1 MVFNLCAGAPS
12 LRKTLAWTGMNSNR
26 QIELF
31 LVLAA
36 VLFSGLDMECVR
48 AASKVPVRAKQG
60 MVASAEKLAS
70 QIGID
75 TLKKGGNAV
84 DAAVAVGFALA
95 VTHPTAGNL
104 GGGGFMMIRFASGET
119 ACIDYRETAPAAA
132 GRDAYLDGNGQIVPK
147 ASTQGYRASG
157 VPGTP
162 AGLCLAQKQ
171 YGRLPLKEV
180 IQPAIDLAEQG
191 FLVSDHL
198 SDSLK
203 GAAPLLEL
211 FPESRRVYLNSGN
224 HFEPGERL
232 IQKDLASSLKAIR
245 DKGADGFYQGDVAAK
260 IAAAYE
266 RHGRWMTVVDLQHYQ
281 AKLRTPLRGS
291 YRGYDVITMPPPS
304 SGGTVLLEMLNAL
317 EGFNVSSMGAGSS
330 RTIHL
335 MTEVMRHAFRD
346 RAELMGDTDFVKVP
360 TSQLILKSY
369 ASEFH
374 KRFNPEKASDSLTL
388 PARVLP
394 ASEATETTHFSV
406 VDKDGNAVA
415 NTYTLNGGYGSGV
428 TIEGTGVL
436 MNNEMDDF
444 TSKPGV
450 PNAYGLIQ
458 GEANAVAHGKRPLS
472 AMTPTF
478 LLREGNLF
486 LIIGSPGGPTIIN
499 TVLQVIVN
507 VVDFGFTIQEAID
520 APRFHHQ
527 WLPDELRMESQG
539 FPEDVARALESRGH
553 RLSFRGFM
561 GEAQGIMLD
570 PKTGMRLGASDP
582 RGDGQTIG
590 Y

>member
-1 MVFNLCAGAPS
+1 
-12 LRKTLAWTGMNSNR
+12 MNSNC
-26 QIELF
+26 QLKAFLF
-31 LVLAA
+31 VTALL
-36 VLFSGLDMECVR
+36 LSGLELGYLHG
-48 AASKVPVRAKQG
+48 ASKAPVRAKQG
-60 MVASAEKLAS
+60 MAASSEKLAS

-104 GGGGFMMIRFASGET
+104 GGGGFMLIRFASGET

-132 GRDAYLDGNGQIVPK
+132 GRDVYLDSSGQIVPK

-157 VPGTP
+157 IPGTP
-162 AGLCLAQKQ
+162 AGLCLAQQK
-171 YGRLPLKEV
+171 YGRLSLKEV

-191 FLVSDHL
+191 FPVSDHL

-203 GAAPLLEL
+203 WAAPLLGL
-211 FPESRRVYLNSGN
+211 FPESHRVYLNSGKY
-224 HFEPGERL
+224 FEPGETL
-232 IQKDLASSLKAIR
+232 IQQDLASSLRAIR
-245 DKGADGFYQGDVAAK
+245 DEGASGFYRGAVAAK

-266 RHGRWMTVVDLQHYQ
+266 PHGRWMTREDLLKYEP
-281 AKLRTPLRGS
+281 KLRTPLRGS

-317 EGFNVSSMGAGSS
+317 EGFNVSGMGAGSS

-335 MTEVMRHAFRD
+335 MAEVMRHAFRD

-369 ASEFH
+369 AIEFR
-374 KRFNPEKASDSLTL
+374 KQFDPAKASDSLAL

-394 ASEATETTHFSV
+394 AAEASETTHFSV

-428 TIEGTGVL
+428 TIEGTGIL

-444 TSKPGV
+444 SSKPGV

-458 GEANAVAHGKRPLS
+458 GEANAIARGKRPLS

-478 LLREGNLF
+478 LLREGKLF
-486 LIIGSPGGPTIIN
+486 LVIGSPGGPTIIN

-527 WLPDELRMESQG
+527 WLPDELRMENHG
-539 FPEDVARALESRGH
+539 FSEDVTKALEARGH
-553 RLSFRGFM
+553 RLVFRSFM
-561 GEAQGIMLD
+561 GDAEGIMLE
-570 PKTGMRLGASDP
+570 PKTAVRLGASDP
-582 RGDGQTIG
+582 RGDGLTVG

>member
-1 MVFNLCAGAPS
+1 MRVNCRTKGFLLLTALLFCGIDRRCLQGASRP
-12 LRKTLAWTGMNSNR
+12 
-26 QIELF
+26 
-31 LVLAA
+31 
-36 VLFSGLDMECVR
+36 
-48 AASKVPVRAKQG
+48 PVRAKQG
-60 MVASAEKLAS
+60 MVASSEKLAS

-95 VTHPTAGNL
+95 VTHPSAGNL
-104 GGGGFMMIRFASGET
+104 GGGGFMMIRLASGDT

-132 GRDAYLDGNGQIVPK
+132 SRDVYLDPAGQVVPK

-162 AGLCLAQKQ
+162 AGLCLAQEK
-171 YGRLPLKEV
+171 YGRLSLQAV
-180 IQPAIDLAEQG
+180 IQPAIELAEQG
-191 FLVSDHL
+191 FPVSDSL
-198 SDSLK
+198 SDSLR
-203 GAAPLLEL
+203 GAAPLLNV
-211 FPESRRVYLNSGN
+211 FPESRRLYLNDGKF
-224 HFEPGERL
+224 FEPGETL
-232 IQKDLASSLKAIR
+232 IQKDLAKSLRKIR
-245 DKGADGFYQGDVAAK
+245 DEGSRGFYRGEIAAK

-266 RHGRWMTVVDLQHYQ
+266 PHGRWMTREDLLTYEP
-281 AKLRTPLRGS
+281 KFRTPVRGS

-335 MTEVMRHAFRD
+335 MAEAMRHAFRD

-360 TSQLILKSY
+360 ASQLILKSY
-369 ASEFH
+369 ASEFR
-374 KRFNPEKASDSLTL
+374 KWFDPDRASDSQAL

-394 ASEATETTHFSV
+394 AAEASETTHFSV

-428 TIEGTGVL
+428 TIEGTGIL

-444 TSKPGV
+444 SSKPGV

-458 GEANAVAHGKRPLS
+458 GEANAIARGKRPLS

-478 LLREGNLF
+478 LLREGKLF
-486 LIIGSPGGPTIIN
+486 LVIGSPGGPTIIN

-507 VVDFGFTIQEAID
+507 IVDFGFTLQEAID

-527 WLPDELRMESQG
+527 WLPDELRMENQG
-539 FPEDVARALESRGH
+539 FSEDVTKALESRGH
-553 RLSFRGFM
+553 RLAFRGFM
-561 GEAQGIMLD
+561 GEAHGILLE
-570 PKTGMRLGASDP
+570 PKTGTRLGASDP
-582 RGDGQTIG
+582 RGDGLTVG

>member
-1 MVFNLCAGAPS
+1 MHSNCQ
-12 LRKTLAWTGMNSNR
+12 LRAL
-26 QIELF
+26 LF
-31 LVLAA
+31 FPAMLI
-36 VLFSGLDMECVR
+36 SGLELGYLYG
-48 AASKVPVRAKQG
+48 ASKAPIRAKQG
-60 MVASAEKLAS
+60 MVASSERLAS

-95 VTHPTAGNL
+95 VTHPSAGNL
-104 GGGGFMMIRFASGET
+104 GGGGFMMIRFATGET
-119 ACIDYRETAPAAA
+119 ACIDYRETAPATA
-132 GRDAYLDGNGQIVPK
+132 GRNVYLDNSGQIVPM

-162 AGLCLAQKQ
+162 AGLCLAQKK
-171 YGRLPLKEV
+171 YGRLSLKEV
-180 IQPAIDLAEQG
+180 IQPSIDLAEQG

-198 SDSLK
+198 SDSLR

-211 FPESRRVYLNSGN
+211 FAESRRVYLNNGKY
-224 HFEPGERL
+224 FESGERL
-232 IQKDLASSLKAIR
+232 TQKDLAWSLKAIR
-245 DKGADGFYQGDVAAK
+245 DKGADGFYRGEVAAR
-260 IAAAYE
+260 IAAAYKP
-266 RHGRWMTVVDLQHYQ
+266 HGSWMTAEDLLEYEP
-281 AKLRTPLRGS
+281 KLRTPLRGS
-291 YRGYDVITMPPPS
+291 YRGYDVIAMPPPS

-317 EGFNVSSMGAGSS
+317 EGFDVSSMGAGSS

-360 TSQLILKSY
+360 TSRLILKSY
-369 ASEFH
+369 ASEFR
-374 KRFNPEKASDSLTL
+374 KRFNPGKASDSLAL

-394 ASEATETTHFSV
+394 ANEASETTHFSV

-428 TIEGTGVL
+428 TIEGTGIL

-458 GEANAVAHGKRPLS
+458 SDANAIVRGKRPLS

-478 LLREGNLF
+478 LLREGKLS
-486 LIIGSPGGPTIIN
+486 LVVGSPGGPTIIN

-507 VVDFGFTIQEAID
+507 VVDFGMTIQEAID

-527 WLPDELRMESQG
+527 WLPDELRMEIHG
-539 FPEDVARALESRGH
+539 FSDDATKALEARGH
-553 RLSFRGFM
+553 RLAFRGFM
-561 GEAQGIMLD
+561 GDAEGIMLE

>member
-1 MVFNLCAGAPS
+1 MH
-12 LRKTLAWTGMNSNR
+12 SNR
-26 QIELF
+26 RIEPFVILAALLF
-31 LVLAA
+31 L
-36 VLFSGLDMECVR
+36 GLDVDFIQ
-48 AASKVPVRAKQG
+48 AASQAPVRAKQG
-60 MVASAEKLAS
+60 MVASTEKLAS

-95 VTHPTAGNL
+95 VTHPSAGNL
-104 GGGGFMMIRFASGET
+104 GGGGFMMIRFANGQT

-132 GRDAYLDGNGQIVPK
+132 GRDAYLDADGQIVPK
-147 ASTQGYRASG
+147 ASTQGYQASG

-162 AGLCLAQKQ
+162 AGLCLAQRM
-171 YGRLPLKEV
+171 YGRLSLQKV
-180 IQPAIDLAEQG
+180 IQPAIDLAERG
-191 FLVSDHL
+191 FQVSDHL

-203 GAAPLLEL
+203 GAACLLEL
-211 FPESRRVYLNSGN
+211 FPESRRVYLNGGRY
-224 HFEPGERL
+224 FEPGERL
-232 IQKDLASSLKAIR
+232 IQTDLARSLRAIR
-245 DKGADGFYQGDVAAK
+245 DQGPDGFYQGEVAAK

-266 RHGRWMTVVDLQHYQ
+266 RHGRWMTLMDLKEYT

-304 SGGTVLLEMLNAL
+304 SGGTVLLEMLNEL
-317 EGFNVSSMGAGSS
+317 ESFKVSGMGAGSS

-335 MTEVMRHAFRD
+335 MAEAMRHAFRD

-360 TSQLILKSY
+360 VSQLILKSY
-369 ASEFH
+369 ASDFR
-374 KRFNPEKASDSLTL
+374 KRFDPEKALDSLAL

-394 ASEATETTHFSV
+394 VSEASETTHFSV

-428 TIEGTGVL
+428 TIEGTGIL

-458 GEANAVAHGKRPLS
+458 GEANGIAPRKRPLS
-472 AMTPTF
+472 AMTPTL
-478 LLREGNLF
+478 LLRDGKLF
-486 LIIGSPGGPTIIN
+486 LVIGSPGGPTIIN

-507 VVDFGFTIQEAID
+507 IVDFGFTIQEAID

-539 FPEDVARALESRGH
+539 FPEDVARALELRGH
-553 RLSFRGFM
+553 RLAFRGPM
-561 GEAQGIMLD
+561 GDAQGIMLD

>member
-1 MVFNLCAGAPS
+1 MAC
-12 LRKTLAWTGMNSNR
+12 
-26 QIELF
+26 ELGY
-31 LVLAA
+31 LL
-36 VLFSGLDMECVR
+36 G
-48 AASKVPVRAKQG
+48 ASKPPVRAKQG
-60 MVASAEKLAS
+60 MVASSERLAS

-75 TLKKGGNAV
+75 VLKKDGNAV

-95 VTHPTAGNL
+95 VTHPSAGNL
-104 GGGGFMMIRFASGET
+104 GGGGFMMIRFANGET

-132 GRDAYLDGNGQIVPK
+132 DRDAYLDSAGEVVPK

-162 AGLCLAQKQ
+162 AGLWLAQRK
-171 YGRLPLKEV
+171 YGRLSFKEV

-203 GAAPLLEL
+203 AAAPLLGL
-211 FPESRRVYLNSGN
+211 FPESSRVYLNNGSY
-224 HFEPGERL
+224 FEPGARL
-232 IQKDLASSLKAIR
+232 IQKDLAASLRAIR
-245 DKGADGFYQGDVAAK
+245 DQGADGFYRGEVAAR
-260 IAAAYE
+260 IEEAYK
-266 RHGRWMTVVDLQHYQ
+266 RNGSWMTRQDLLKYEP
-281 AKLRTPLRGS
+281 KLRTPLRGS
-291 YRGYDVITMPPPS
+291 YRGYEVITMPPPS

-317 EGFNVSSMGAGSS
+317 EGFNVSGMGAGSS

-335 MTEVMRHAFRD
+335 LAEVMRHAFRD

-360 TSQLILKSY
+360 TSQLISKSY
-369 ASEFH
+369 ASEFR
-374 KRFNPEKASDSLTL
+374 KRFDPAKAADSLAL

-394 ASEATETTHFSV
+394 ATEASETTHFSV

-428 TIEGTGVL
+428 TIEGTGIL

-444 TSKPGV
+444 SSKPGV
-450 PNAYGLIQ
+450 PNAYGLVQ
-458 GEANAVAHGKRPLS
+458 GEANAIARGKRPLS

-478 LLREGNLF
+478 LLREGKLF
-486 LIIGSPGGPTIIN
+486 LVIGSPGGPTIIN

-507 VVDFGFTIQEAID
+507 IVDFGFTLQEAID
-520 APRFHHQ
+520 APRIHHQ
-527 WLPDELRMESQG
+527 WLPDELRMENHG
-539 FPEDVARALESRGH
+539 FSEDVTKALETRGH
-553 RLSFRGFM
+553 RLAFRGFM
-561 GEAQGIMLD
+561 GDAEGIMLE
-570 PKTGMRLGASDP
+570 PKTGIRLGASDP
-582 RGDGQTIG
+582 RGDGQTLG

>member
-1 MVFNLCAGAPS
+1 MHS
-12 LRKTLAWTGMNSNR
+12 SR
-26 QIELF
+26 QIERILI
-31 LVLAA
+31 LA
-36 VLFSGLDMECVR
+36 VLLGFGAGVKFSQ
-48 AASKVPVRAKQG
+48 AASKAPVRARQG
-60 MVASAEKLAS
+60 MVASTEKLAS

-75 TLKKGGNAV
+75 TLKRGGNAV

-95 VTHPTAGNL
+95 VTHPSAGNL
-104 GGGGFMMIRFASGET
+104 GGGGFMMIRFVSGET
-119 ACIDYRETAPAAA
+119 VCIDYRETAPAAA
-132 GRDAYLDGNGQIVPK
+132 SRDAYLDAAGQVIPK

-162 AGLCLAQKQ
+162 AGLCLAQRK
-171 YGRLPLKEV
+171 YGRLSLKEV
-180 IQPAIDLAEQG
+180 IQPAIDLAERG
-191 FLVSDHL
+191 FLVSYHL

-203 GAAPLLEL
+203 AAAPLLE
-211 FPESRRVYLNSGN
+211 FYPESRRVYLNRGR
-224 HFEPGERL
+224 FLEPGDRF
-232 IQKDLASSLKAIR
+232 IQADLARSLRAIR
-245 DKGADGFYQGDVAAK
+245 DAGAQGFYQGEVAAK
-260 IAAAYE
+260 ITAAYE
-266 RHGRWMTVVDLQHYQ
+266 RNGRWITQADLKEYT

-291 YRGYDVITMPPPS
+291 YRGHDVITMPPPS
-304 SGGTVLLEMLNAL
+304 SGGTVLLEMLNVL
-317 EGFNVSSMGAGSS
+317 EGFNMSAMGAGSS

-335 MTEVMRHAFRD
+335 MAEAMRCAFRD

-360 TSQLILKSY
+360 VSQLILKSY
-369 ASEFH
+369 ASEFR
-374 KRFNPEKASDSLTL
+374 KRFDPQKALDSLAL

-394 ASEATETTHFSV
+394 ANEANETTHFSV

-428 TIEGTGVL
+428 TIEGTGIL

-458 GEANAVAHGKRPLS
+458 GEANAIVPRKRPLS

-478 LLREGNLF
+478 LLRDGKLF
-486 LIIGSPGGPTIIN
+486 LVIGSPGGPTIIN

-539 FPEDVARALESRGH
+539 FAEDVARALELRGH
-553 RLSFRGFM
+553 RLVFRGFW
-561 GEAQGIMLD
+561 GDAQGIVLE
-570 PKTGMRLGASDP
+570 PKTEILLGASDP
-582 RGDGQTIG
+582 RGDGEAIG

>member
-1 MVFNLCAGAPS
+1 MHQ
-12 LRKTLAWTGMNSNR
+12 NR
-26 QIELF
+26 QIQAFLF
-31 LVLAA
+31 LTVA
-36 VLFSGLDMECVR
+36 LFSGVELSSLWG
-48 AASKVPVRAKQG
+48 ASKAPVRSKQG
-60 MVASAEKLAS
+60 MVASTEKVAS
-70 QIGID
+70 QVGID

-95 VTHPTAGNL
+95 VTHPSAGNL
-104 GGGGFMMIRFASGET
+104 GGGGFMMIRFANGDT

-132 GRDAYLDGNGQIVPK
+132 SRNTYLDSAGEIVPK

-157 VPGTP
+157 VPGTA
-162 AGLCLAQKQ
+162 AGLWLAQRK
-171 YGRLPLKEV
+171 YGRLSFKEV

-198 SDSLK
+198 SNSLK
-203 GAAPLLEL
+203 GAAPLLGL
-211 FPESRRVYLNSGN
+211 FPESRRVYLNNGEY
-224 HFEPGERL
+224 FEAGARL
-232 IQKDLASSLKAIR
+232 TQKDLAWSLKAIR
-245 DKGADGFYQGDVAAK
+245 DEGVDGFYRGEVAAR
-260 IAAAYE
+260 IEAAYK
-266 RHGRWMTVVDLQHYQ
+266 RHGSWMTREDLLKYEP
-281 AKLRTPLRGS
+281 KLRTPLRGS

-317 EGFNVSSMGAGSS
+317 EGFNVSSMGSGSS
-330 RTIHL
+330 RSIHL
-335 MTEVMRHAFRD
+335 MAEVMRHAFRD

-360 TSQLILKSY
+360 TSQLVMKSY
-369 ASEFH
+369 ASEFR
-374 KRFNPEKASDSLTL
+374 KRFNPEKAFDSLAL

-394 ASEATETTHFSV
+394 ANEATETTHFSV

-428 TIEGTGVL
+428 TIEGTGIL

-458 GEANAVAHGKRPLS
+458 GEANAIARGKRPLS

-478 LLREGNLF
+478 VVRDGKLF
-486 LIIGSPGGPTIIN
+486 LVIGSPGGPTIIN
-499 TVLQVIVN
+499 TVLQVLVN
-507 VVDFGFTIQEAID
+507 VVDFGLTIQEAID
-520 APRFHHQ
+520 VPRFHHQ
-527 WLPDELRMESQG
+527 WLPDELRMENQG
-539 FPEDVARALESRGH
+539 FSEDVAKALEARGH
-553 RLSFRGFM
+553 RLAFRGFM
-561 GEAQGIMLD
+561 GDAQGIMLE

-582 RGDGQTIG
+582 RGDGQTLG

>member
-1 MVFNLCAGAPS
+1 MELGHLLGAS
-12 LRKTLAWTGMNSNR
+12 
-26 QIELF
+26 
-31 LVLAA
+31 
-36 VLFSGLDMECVR
+36 R
-48 AASKVPVRAKQG
+48 APIRAKQG

-95 VTHPTAGNL
+95 VTHPSAGNL
-104 GGGGFMMIRFASGET
+104 GGGGFMMIRFANGDT

-132 GRDAYLDGNGQIVPK
+132 GRDVYLDANGQIIPK
-147 ASTQGYRASG
+147 ASTLGYRASG

-162 AGLCLAQKQ
+162 AGLCLAQRK
-171 YGRLPLKEV
+171 YGRLSLKEV

-198 SDSLK
+198 SDSLR
-203 GAAPLLEL
+203 GAAPLLER
-211 FPESRRVYLNSGN
+211 FPESRRVYLNSGRYL
-224 HFEPGERL
+224 EPGEKL
-232 IQKDLASSLKAIR
+232 IQTDLARSLKAIR
-245 DKGADGFYQGDVAAK
+245 DQGANGFYRGEVAAK

-266 RHGRWMTVVDLQHYQ
+266 GHGHWMTLADLQRYE
-281 AKLRTPLRGS
+281 AKFRTPLRGS

-335 MTEVMRHAFRD
+335 MAEVMRHAFRD

-369 ASEFH
+369 ASEFR
-374 KRFNPEKASDSLTL
+374 KRFNPEKASDSLAL

-394 ASEATETTHFSV
+394 ANEATETTHFSV

-428 TIEGTGVL
+428 TIEGTGIL

-458 GEANAVAHGKRPLS
+458 GDANAIARGKRPLS

-478 LLREGNLF
+478 LLREGKLF
-486 LIIGSPGGPTIIN
+486 LVIGSPGGPTIIN

-507 VVDFGFTIQEAID
+507 VVDFGLTIQEAID

-527 WLPDELRMESQG
+527 WLPDELRMEIHG
-539 FPEDVARALESRGH
+539 FSEDVTKALEARGH
-553 RLSFRGFM
+553 RLALHGFM
-561 GEAQGIMLD
+561 GDAEGIMLE

>member
-1 MVFNLCAGAPS
+1 
-12 LRKTLAWTGMNSNR
+12 
-26 QIELF
+26 
-31 LVLAA
+31 
-36 VLFSGLDMECVR
+36 
-48 AASKVPVRAKQG
+48 
-60 MVASAEKLAS
+60 MVASSEKLAS

-95 VTHPTAGNL
+95 VTHPSAGNL
-104 GGGGFMMIRFASGET
+104 GGGGFMMIRFANGKT

-132 GRDAYLDGNGQIVPK
+132 GRDAYLDSGGQIIPK

-157 VPGTP
+157 VPGTT
-162 AGLCLAQKQ
+162 AGLCLAQKN
-171 YGRLPLKEV
+171 YGRLSLKEV

-191 FLVSDHL
+191 FPVSDHL
-198 SDSLK
+198 SESLRA
-203 GAAPLLEL
+203 AAPLLEL
-211 FPESRRVYLNSGN
+211 FPESRRVYLNNGKY
-224 HFEPGERL
+224 FEPDETL
-232 IQKDLASSLKAIR
+232 IQKDLARSLKAIG
-245 DKGADGFYQGDVAAK
+245 DAGADGFYRGESAAK

-266 RHGRWMTVVDLQHYQ
+266 PHGRWITREDLLKYEP
-281 AKLRTPLRGS
+281 KFRTPVRGS

-317 EGFNVSSMGAGSS
+317 EGFNVSGMGAGSS

-335 MTEVMRHAFRD
+335 MAEAMRHAFRD

-360 TSQLILKSY
+360 ISQLILKSY
-369 ASEFH
+369 ASEFR
-374 KRFNPEKASDSLTL
+374 KTFNPERASDSLAL

-394 ASEATETTHFSV
+394 AAEASETTHFSV

-428 TIEGTGVL
+428 TIEGTGIL

-444 TSKPGV
+444 SSKPGV
-450 PNAYGLIQ
+450 PNAYGLMQ
-458 GEANAVAHGKRPLS
+458 GEANAIARGKRPLS

-478 LLREGNLF
+478 VLREGKLF
-486 LIIGSPGGPTIIN
+486 LVIGSPGGPTIIN

-520 APRFHHQ
+520 APRIHHQ
-527 WLPDELRMESQG
+527 WLPDELRMENQG
-539 FPEDVARALESRGH
+539 FSEDVTKALEARGH
-553 RLSFRGFM
+553 RLAFRGFM
-561 GEAQGIMLD
+561 GDAEGIMVE
-570 PKTGMRLGASDP
+570 PRTGMRLGASDP
-582 RGDGQTIG
+582 RGDGLTIG

>member
-1 MVFNLCAGAPS
+1 MDSSYRTKAFLS
-12 LRKTLAWTGMNSNR
+12 LTAFLICGL
-26 QIELF
+26 ELGY
-31 LVLAA
+31 LL
-36 VLFSGLDMECVR
+36 
-48 AASKVPVRAKQG
+48 AASKPPVRARQG
-60 MVASAEKLAS
+60 MVASSEKLAS

-95 VTHPTAGNL
+95 VTHPSAGNL
-104 GGGGFMMIRFASGET
+104 GGGGFMMIRLATGET
-119 ACIDYRETAPAAA
+119 ACIDYREMAPAAA
-132 GRDAYLDGNGQIVPK
+132 DRDVYLDSAGQVIPK

-162 AGLCLAQKQ
+162 AGLCLALKK
-171 YGRLPLKEV
+171 YGRLPLKEA

-191 FLVSDHL
+191 FPVSDHL

-203 GAAPLLEL
+203 AAGPRLEI
-211 FPESRRVYLNSGN
+211 FAESRRVYLKDGKY
-224 HFEPGERL
+224 FQPGETL
-232 IQKDLASSLKAIR
+232 VQKDLARTLRAIR
-245 DKGADGFYQGDVAAK
+245 DKGADGFYRGEVAAR
-260 IAAAYE
+260 IATTYE
-266 RHGRWMTVVDLQHYQ
+266 PHGRWMTLEDLLKYEP
-281 AKLRTPLRGS
+281 KLRTPLRGS

-317 EGFNVSSMGAGSS
+317 EGSNVSGMGARSS
-330 RTIHL
+330 RSIHL
-335 MTEVMRHAFRD
+335 MAEVMRHAFRD

-360 TSQLILKSY
+360 TSQLVLKSY
-369 ASEFH
+369 ASEFR
-374 KRFNPEKASDSLTL
+374 KRFDPNKASDSLAL

-394 ASEATETTHFSV
+394 AAEATETTHFSV

-428 TIEGTGVL
+428 TVEGTGIL

-444 TSKPGV
+444 SSKPGV

-458 GEANAVAHGKRPLS
+458 GEANAIARGKRPLS

-478 LLREGNLF
+478 LLREGKLF
-486 LIIGSPGGPTIIN
+486 LVIGSPGGPTIIN

-507 VVDFGFTIQEAID
+507 IVDFGFTIQEAID

-527 WLPDELRMESQG
+527 WLPDELRMEDQG
-539 FPEDVARALESRGH
+539 FAEDVTKALEARGH
-553 RLSFRGFM
+553 RLVFGGFM
-561 GEAQGIMLD
+561 GDAEGIMLE

>member
-1 MVFNLCAGAPS
+1 MPLQDPESPRLRLRTIRRSDLNRRVRAILS
-12 LRKTLAWTGMNSNR
+12 LT
-26 QIELF
+26 
-31 LVLAA
+31 VL
-36 VLFSGLDMECVR
+36 LFSHVDRGDLLGASR
-48 AASKVPVRAKQG
+48 APIRAKQG

-104 GGGGFMMIRFASGET
+104 GGGGFMMIRFADGET

-132 GRDAYLDGNGQIVPK
+132 GRDVYLDAAGEVIPK

-162 AGLCLAQKQ
+162 AGLCLAQKK
-171 YGRLPLKEV
+171 YGRLSLKEV
-180 IQPAIDLAEQG
+180 IQPSIDLAEQG
-191 FLVSDHL
+191 LLVSDHL

-211 FPESRRVYLNSGN
+211 SPESRRVYLNSGRYL
-224 HFEPGERL
+224 EPGERL
-232 IQKDLASSLKAIR
+232 TQKDLAWSLKAIR
-245 DKGADGFYQGDVAAK
+245 DGGAESFYRGEVASK

-266 RHGRWMTVVDLQHYQ
+266 PRGRWITREDLLKYEP
-281 AKLRTPLRGS
+281 KFRVPLRGT

-317 EGFNVSSMGAGSS
+317 EGFNVSSMGSGSS

-335 MTEVMRHAFRD
+335 MAEVMRHGFRD
-346 RAELMGDTDFVKVP
+346 RAELMGDTDFVTVP

-369 ASEFH
+369 ASEFR
-374 KRFNPEKASDSLTL
+374 KRFDPERAADSRTL
-388 PARVLP
+388 PARALP
-394 ASEATETTHFSV
+394 ANEASETTHFSV

-428 TIEGTGVL
+428 TIDGTGIL

-458 GEANAVAHGKRPLS
+458 GDANAIVRGKRPLS

-478 LLREGNLF
+478 LLREGKLF
-486 LIIGSPGGPTIIN
+486 LVIGSPGGPTIIN

-507 VVDFGFTIQEAID
+507 IVDFGLTIQEAID

-527 WLPDELRMESQG
+527 WLPDELRMETHS
-539 FPEDVARALESRGH
+539 FSEDVTKALEARGH
-553 RLSFRGFM
+553 RLTLRSFM
-561 GEAQGIMLD
+561 GDAEGIMLEA
-570 PKTGMRLGASDP
+570 KTGMRLGASDS

>member
-1 MVFNLCAGAPS
+1 MDSNYWTKAFLS
-12 LRKTLAWTGMNSNR
+12 LTALL
-26 QIELF
+26 I
-31 LVLAA
+31 
-36 VLFSGLDMECVR
+36 SGLELGYLQG
-48 AASKVPVRAKQG
+48 ASKAPVRAKQG
-60 MVASAEKLAS
+60 MVASSEKLAS

-75 TLKKGGNAV
+75 TLKRGGNAV

-95 VTHPTAGNL
+95 VTHPSAGNL

-119 ACIDYRETAPAAA
+119 ACIDYREMAPAAA
-132 GRDAYLDGNGQIVPK
+132 GRDVYLDSAGEIIPK

-162 AGLCLAQKQ
+162 AGLCVAQKK
-171 YGRLPLKEV
+171 YGRLSLKEV

-198 SDSLK
+198 SESLK

-211 FPESRRVYLNSGN
+211 FPESRRVYLNDGKY
-224 HFEPGERL
+224 FEPAETL
-232 IQKDLASSLKAIR
+232 IQRDLARSLKAIR
-245 DKGADGFYQGDVAAK
+245 DAGADGFYRGEVAAK
-260 IAAAYE
+260 VAAAYE
-266 RHGRWMTVVDLQHYQ
+266 PHGRWITGEDLLKYEP
-281 AKLRTPLRGS
+281 KFRTPVRGS

-317 EGFNVSSMGAGSS
+317 EGFNVSGMGAGSS

-335 MTEVMRHAFRD
+335 MAEAMRHAFRD

-369 ASEFH
+369 ASEFR
-374 KRFNPEKASDSLTL
+374 KWFDPGKAANSLAL

-394 ASEATETTHFSV
+394 RPEASQTTHFSV

-428 TIEGTGVL
+428 TIEGTGIL

-444 TSKPGV
+444 SSKPGV

-458 GEANAVAHGKRPLS
+458 GEANAIAQGKRPLS

-478 LLREGNLF
+478 VLREGKLF
-486 LIIGSPGGPTIIN
+486 LVIGSPGGPTIIN

-520 APRFHHQ
+520 APRIHHQ
-527 WLPDELRMESQG
+527 WLPDELRMEHQG
-539 FPEDVARALESRGH
+539 FSEDVTKALEARGH
-553 RLSFRGFM
+553 RLAFRGFM
-561 GEAQGIMLD
+561 GDAEGIMVE
-570 PKTGMRLGASDP
+570 PRTGMRLGASDP

>member
-1 MVFNLCAGAPS
+1 MPLQDTEFPRLRLRAIRRRDLDRRVMTLLS
-12 LRKTLAWTGMNSNR
+12 LTAL
-26 QIELF
+26 
-31 LVLAA
+31 
-36 VLFSGLDMECVR
+36 LFSGVEQGQLLGASR
-48 AASKVPVRAKQG
+48 APIRAKQG

-95 VTHPTAGNL
+95 VTHPSAGNL
-104 GGGGFMMIRFASGET
+104 GGGGFMMIRFVNGDT

-132 GRDAYLDGNGQIVPK
+132 GRDVYLDADGQIVPK

-162 AGLCLAQKQ
+162 AGLCLAQKK
-171 YGRLPLKEV
+171 YGRLSLKDV
-180 IQPAIDLAEQG
+180 VQPSIDLAEQG
-191 FLVSDHL
+191 FLVSDSL

-203 GAAPLLEL
+203 GAAHVLEL
-211 FPESRRVYLNSGN
+211 FPESRHIYLNSGKYL
-224 HFEPGERL
+224 EPGERL
-232 IQKDLASSLKAIR
+232 IQKDLAWSLKAIR
-245 DKGADGFYQGDVAAK
+245 DNGADGFYRGEVAAK

-266 RHGRWMTVVDLQHYQ
+266 PHGRWMTQEDLVKYEP
-281 AKLRTPLRGS
+281 KFRTPLRGS

-335 MTEVMRHAFRD
+335 MAEVMRHAFRD

-360 TSQLILKSY
+360 TSQLIRKSY
-369 ASEFH
+369 ASEFR
-374 KRFNPEKASDSLTL
+374 KKFNPEKASDSLAL

-394 ASEATETTHFSV
+394 ANEATETTHFSV
-406 VDKDGNAVA
+406 VDTDGNAVA

-428 TIEGTGVL
+428 TIEGTGIL

-458 GEANAVAHGKRPLS
+458 GDANAIARGKRPLS

-478 LLREGNLF
+478 LLREGKLF
-486 LIIGSPGGPTIIN
+486 LVIGSPGGPTIIN

-507 VVDFGFTIQEAID
+507 VVDFGLTIQEAID

-527 WLPDELRMESQG
+527 WLPDELRMEIHG
-539 FPEDVARALESRGH
+539 FSEDVTKALESRGH
-553 RLSFRGFM
+553 RLALLGLM
-561 GEAQGIMLD
+561 GDAEGIMLE
-570 PKTGMRLGASDP
+570 PKSGMRLGASDP

>member
-1 MVFNLCAGAPS
+1 MPLQDLVS
-12 LRKTLAWTGMNSNR
+12 LRLRPGAFYRSDFNRRVTTTLSLTAALLSSV
-26 QIELF
+26 ELGH
-31 LVLAA
+31 LL
-36 VLFSGLDMECVR
+36 G
-48 AASKVPVRAKQG
+48 ASKAPVRARQG

-84 DAAVAVGFALA
+84 DAAVAAGFALA

-104 GGGGFMMIRFASGET
+104 GGGGFMMIRFANGDT

-132 GRDAYLDGNGQIVPK
+132 VRDVYLDAGGEILPK
-147 ASTQGYRASG
+147 ASTRGYRASG

-162 AGLCLAQKQ
+162 AGLCLAQKK
-171 YGRLPLKEV
+171 YGRLSLKEV
-180 IQPAIDLAEQG
+180 IQPSIDLAEQG
-191 FLVSDHL
+191 FLVSDSL

-203 GAAPLLEL
+203 GAAPFLEL
-211 FPESRRVYLNSGN
+211 FPESRRVYLNSGRYL
-224 HFEPGERL
+224 EPGERL
-232 IQKDLASSLKAIR
+232 IQKDLAWSLKAIR
-245 DKGADGFYQGDVAAK
+245 DRGAEGFYQGEVAAK
-260 IAAAYE
+260 IAAAYAG
-266 RHGRWMTVVDLQHYQ
+266 HGHWITLADLQRYE
-281 AKLRTPLRGS
+281 AKFRTPLRGS

-369 ASEFH
+369 ASEFR
-374 KRFNPEKASDSLTL
+374 KRFNPEKATDSLAL
-388 PARVLP
+388 PARALP
-394 ASEATETTHFSV
+394 ANEATETTHFSV

-428 TIEGTGVL
+428 TIDGTGIL

-444 TSKPGV
+444 SSKPGV

-458 GEANAVAHGKRPLS
+458 GDANAIAPGKRPLS

-478 LLREGNLF
+478 LLREGGLF
-486 LIIGSPGGPTIIN
+486 LVIGSPGGPTIIN

-507 VVDFGFTIQEAID
+507 VVDFGLTIQEAID

-527 WLPDELRMESQG
+527 WLPDELRMEIHG
-539 FPEDVARALESRGH
+539 FSEDVTKALEARGH
-553 RLSFRGFM
+553 RLALRGFM
-561 GEAQGIMLD
+561 GDAEGIMLE
-570 PKTGMRLGASDP
+570 PTTGIRLGASDP
-582 RGDGQTIG
+582 RGDGQAIG

>member
-1 MVFNLCAGAPS
+1 MRSNCQLKAFLFITA
-12 LRKTLAWTGMNSNR
+12 TL
-26 QIELF
+26 I
-31 LVLAA
+31 
-36 VLFSGLDMECVR
+36 SGLELGHLHG
-48 AASKVPVRAKQG
+48 ASKAPIRAKQG
-60 MVASAEKLAS
+60 MVASSEKLAS

-84 DAAVAVGFALA
+84 DSAVAVGFALA

-104 GGGGFMMIRFASGET
+104 GGGGFMMIRFDSGET

-132 GRDAYLDGNGQIVPK
+132 GRDMYLDSAGEIIPK
-147 ASTQGYRASG
+147 ASTEGYQASG

-162 AGLCLAQKQ
+162 AGLCLAQKK
-171 YGRLPLKEV
+171 YGRLSLKDV

-191 FLVSDHL
+191 FPVSDHL

-203 GAAPLLEL
+203 GVAPLLGL
-211 FPESRRVYLNSGN
+211 FPESRRVYLNGGKY
-224 HFEPGERL
+224 FEPGERL

-245 DKGADGFYQGDVAAK
+245 DEGASGFYRGEVAAK

-266 RHGRWMTVVDLQHYQ
+266 PHGGWMTREDLLKYEP
-281 AKLRTPLRGS
+281 KLRTPLRGS
-291 YRGYDVITMPPPS
+291 YRGYDVITMSPPS

-317 EGFNVSSMGAGSS
+317 EGFNVSGMGAGSS

-369 ASEFH
+369 ASEFR
-374 KRFNPEKASDSLTL
+374 KQFDLGKASNSLAI

-394 ASEATETTHFSV
+394 APEASETTHFSV

-428 TIEGTGVL
+428 TIEGTGIL
-436 MNNEMDDF
+436 MNNQMDDF

-458 GEANAVAHGKRPLS
+458 GEANAIARGKRPLS

-478 LLREGNLF
+478 LLREGKLF
-486 LIIGSPGGPTIIN
+486 LVIGSPGGPTIIN

-527 WLPDELRMESQG
+527 WLPDELRMESDG
-539 FPEDVARALESRGH
+539 FSEDVTKALEARGH
-553 RLSFRGFM
+553 RLAFRGFM
-561 GEAQGIMLD
+561 GDAQGIMLE
-570 PKTGMRLGASDP
+570 PKTGIRLGASDP
-582 RGDGQTIG
+582 RGDGLTIG

>member
-1 MVFNLCAGAPS
+1 MPLRDLESHRLRLRTFRRSDLNRRVTTILS
-12 LRKTLAWTGMNSNR
+12 LTAL
-26 QIELF
+26 
-31 LVLAA
+31 
-36 VLFSGLDMECVR
+36 LFSHMELGHLLGASR
-48 AASKVPVRAKQG
+48 APIRARQG

-104 GGGGFMMIRFASGET
+104 GGGGFMMIRFANGEA

-132 GRDAYLDGNGQIVPK
+132 SRDVYLDGAGEIIPK
-147 ASTQGYRASG
+147 ASTLGYRASG

-162 AGLCLAQKQ
+162 AGLCLAQKR
-171 YGRLPLKEV
+171 YGRLSLKEV
-180 IQPAIDLAEQG
+180 VQPSIDLAEQG
-191 FLVSDHL
+191 FVVSDHL

-211 FPESRRVYLNSGN
+211 FPESRRVYLNSGRYL
-224 HFEPGERL
+224 EPGERL
-232 IQKDLASSLKAIR
+232 TQKDLAWSLKAIR
-245 DKGADGFYQGDVAAK
+245 DEGADGFYRGELASK

-266 RHGRWMTVVDLQHYQ
+266 LHGGWITREDLVKYEPKFR
-281 AKLRTPLRGS
+281 APLRGS

-335 MTEVMRHAFRD
+335 MAEVMRHAFRD
-346 RAELMGDTDFVKVP
+346 RAELMGDTDFVRVP

-369 ASEFH
+369 ASEFR
-374 KRFNPEKASDSLTL
+374 KRFNPKRAADSLTL

-394 ASEATETTHFSV
+394 ANEASETTHFSV
-406 VDKDGNAVA
+406 VDRDGNAVA

-428 TIEGTGVL
+428 TIEGTGIL

-458 GEANAVAHGKRPLS
+458 GDANAIVRGKRPLS

-478 LLREGNLF
+478 LLREGKLF
-486 LIIGSPGGPTIIN
+486 LVIGSPGGPTIIN

-507 VVDFGFTIQEAID
+507 VVDFGLTIQEAID

-527 WLPDELRMESQG
+527 WLPDELRMEIHG
-539 FPEDVARALESRGH
+539 FSEDVVKALETRGH
-553 RLSFRGFM
+553 RLALRGFM
-561 GEAQGIMLD
+561 GDAEGIMLER
-570 PKTGMRLGASDP
+570 KTGVRLGASDP

>member
-1 MVFNLCAGAPS
+1 MCRSDFNRRVTTILSLTALLFFVVELGHLLGAS
-12 LRKTLAWTGMNSNR
+12 
-26 QIELF
+26 
-31 LVLAA
+31 
-36 VLFSGLDMECVR
+36 R
-48 AASKVPVRAKQG
+48 APIRAKQG

-95 VTHPTAGNL
+95 VTHPSAGNL
-104 GGGGFMMIRFASGET
+104 GGGGFMMIRFANGET

-132 GRDAYLDGNGQIVPK
+132 GRDVYLDANGQIIPK
-147 ASTQGYRASG
+147 ASTLGYRASG

-162 AGLCLAQKQ
+162 AGLCLAQRK
-171 YGRLPLKEV
+171 YGRLSLKEV

-198 SDSLK
+198 SDSLR
-203 GAAPLLEL
+203 GAAPLLER
-211 FPESRRVYLNSGN
+211 FPESRRVYLNSGRYL
-224 HFEPGERL
+224 EPGEKL
-232 IQKDLASSLKAIR
+232 IQTDLARSLKAIR
-245 DKGADGFYQGDVAAK
+245 DQGADGFYRGEVAAK

-266 RHGRWMTVVDLQHYQ
+266 GHGHWMTLADLERYE
-281 AKLRTPLRGS
+281 AKFRTPLRGS
-291 YRGYDVITMPPPS
+291 YRAYDVITMPPPS

-317 EGFNVSSMGAGSS
+317 EGFNISSMGTGSS

-335 MTEVMRHAFRD
+335 MAEVMRHAFRD

-369 ASEFH
+369 ASEFR
-374 KRFNPEKASDSLTL
+374 KRFNPEKASDSLAL

-394 ASEATETTHFSV
+394 ANEATETTHFSV

-428 TIEGTGVL
+428 TIEGTGIL

-458 GEANAVAHGKRPLS
+458 GDANAIAHGKRPLS

-478 LLREGNLF
+478 LLREGKLF
-486 LIIGSPGGPTIIN
+486 LVIGSPGGPTIIN

-507 VVDFGFTIQEAID
+507 VVDFGLTIQEAID
-520 APRFHHQ
+520 APRVHHQ
-527 WLPDELRMESQG
+527 WLPDELRMEIHG
-539 FPEDVARALESRGH
+539 FSEDVTKALEARGH
-553 RLSFRGFM
+553 RLALHGFM
-561 GEAQGIMLD
+561 GDAEGIMLE
-570 PKTGMRLGASDP
+570 PTTGMRLGASDP
-582 RGDGQTIG
+582 RGDGHSIG

>member
-1 MVFNLCAGAPS
+1 MPLQDLDSPHMRLRSFRRSDLNRRVTTILS
-12 LRKTLAWTGMNSNR
+12 LTAL
-26 QIELF
+26 
-31 LVLAA
+31 
-36 VLFSGLDMECVR
+36 LFSGVGVGHLLGASR
-48 AASKVPVRAKQG
+48 APIRAKQG

-95 VTHPTAGNL
+95 VTHPSAGNL
-104 GGGGFMMIRFASGET
+104 GGGGFMMIRFANGET

-132 GRDAYLDGNGQIVPK
+132 GRDVYLDSAGEIMPK

-162 AGLCLAQKQ
+162 AGLCLAQKK
-171 YGRLPLKEV
+171 YGRLSLKDV
-180 IQPAIDLAEQG
+180 IQPSIDLAEQG
-191 FLVSDHL
+191 FLVSHHL
-198 SDSLK
+198 SDSLR
-203 GAAPLLEL
+203 GAAPLLEF
-211 FPESRRVYLNSGN
+211 FPESRRVYLNNGKY
-224 HFEPGERL
+224 FESGERL
-232 IQKDLASSLKAIR
+232 TQKDLAWSLKAIR
-245 DKGADGFYQGDVAAK
+245 DEGADGFYRGEVASR

-266 RHGRWMTVVDLQHYQ
+266 PHGRWMTREDLLKYEP
-281 AKLRTPLRGS
+281 KFRVPLRGS

-317 EGFNVSSMGAGSS
+317 EGFNVSSSGAGSS

-335 MTEVMRHAFRD
+335 MAEVMRHAFRD

-369 ASEFH
+369 ASEFR
-374 KRFNPEKASDSLTL
+374 KRFNPERASDSQAL
-388 PARVLP
+388 PARMLP
-394 ASEATETTHFSV
+394 ANEASETTHFSV

-428 TIEGTGVL
+428 TIEGTGIL

-458 GEANAVAHGKRPLS
+458 GDANTIARGKRPLS

-478 LLREGNLF
+478 LLREGKLF
-486 LIIGSPGGPTIIN
+486 LVIGSPGGPTIIN
-499 TVLQVIVN
+499 TVLQIIVN
-507 VVDFGFTIQEAID
+507 VVDFALTIQEAID

-527 WLPDELRMESQG
+527 WLPDELRMEIHG
-539 FPEDVARALESRGH
+539 FPEDVTKALEARGH
-553 RLSFRGFM
+553 RLAFLGFM
-561 GEAQGIMLD
+561 GDAEGIMLE
-570 PKTGMRLGASDP
+570 PKTGVRLGASDP
-582 RGDGQTIG
+582 RGDGLTIG

>member
-1 MVFNLCAGAPS
+1 MDKVRWQFCAERSIATTMHS
-12 LRKTLAWTGMNSNR
+12 NCRIKAFLA
-26 QIELF
+26 
-31 LVLAA
+31 LAA
-36 VLFSGLDMECVR
+36 LLISGLELR
-48 AASKVPVRAKQG
+48 YLQGASKAPVRAKQG
-60 MVASAEKLAS
+60 MVASSEKLAS

-132 GRDAYLDGNGQIVPK
+132 GRDVYLDMVGQVVPK

-162 AGLCLAQKQ
+162 AGLCLAQKK
-171 YGRLPLKEV
+171 YGRLSLKEV

-211 FPESRRVYLNSGN
+211 FPESRRVYLNGGRY
-224 HFEPGERL
+224 FEPGARL

-245 DKGADGFYQGDVAAK
+245 DEGEDGFYRGEVAAK

-266 RHGRWMTVVDLQHYQ
+266 RHERWMTLVDLQQYQ
-281 AKLRTPLRGS
+281 ARLRTPLRGR

-335 MTEVMRHAFRD
+335 MTEAMRHAFRD

-360 TSQLILKSY
+360 TGQLVLKSY
-369 ASEFH
+369 ASEFR
-374 KRFNPEKASDSLTL
+374 KGFNPEKALDSLAL
-388 PARVLP
+388 PARMLP
-394 ASEATETTHFSV
+394 ASEASETTHFSV

-428 TIEGTGVL
+428 TIEGTGIL

-450 PNAYGLIQ
+450 PNANGLIQ
-458 GEANAVAHGKRPLS
+458 GEANAVARGKRPLS

-478 LLREGNLF
+478 LLREGKLF
-486 LIIGSPGGPTIIN
+486 LVIGSPGGPTIIN

-520 APRFHHQ
+520 GPRFHHQ
-527 WLPDELRMESQG
+527 WLPDELRMENQG
-539 FPEDVARALESRGH
+539 FSEDVTKALEVRGH
-553 RLSFRGFM
+553 RLAFRGFM
-561 GEAQGIMLD
+561 GDAQGIMLE

-582 RGDGQTIG
+582 RGDGLTIG

>member
-1 MVFNLCAGAPS
+1 MLLS
-12 LRKTLAWTGMNSNR
+12 LTAL
-26 QIELF
+26 
-31 LVLAA
+31 
-36 VLFSGLDMECVR
+36 LFSTVEHQFGASR
-48 AASKVPVRAKQG
+48 APIRAKQG

-95 VTHPTAGNL
+95 VTHPSAGNL
-104 GGGGFMMIRFASGET
+104 GGGGFMMIRFANGDT
-119 ACIDYRETAPAAA
+119 ACIDYRETAPGAA
-132 GRDAYLDGNGQIVPK
+132 GRDVYLDAGGQIVPK

-162 AGLCLAQKQ
+162 AGLCLAQKK
-171 YGRLPLKEV
+171 YGRLSLKEV
-180 IQPAIDLAEQG
+180 IQPSIDLAEQG
-191 FLVSDHL
+191 FLVSDSL

-203 GAAPLLEL
+203 GAARLLEL
-211 FPESRRVYLNSGN
+211 FPESRRVYLNSGRYL
-224 HFEPGERL
+224 EPGEKL
-232 IQKDLASSLKAIR
+232 IQTDLAGSLKAIR
-245 DKGADGFYQGDVAAK
+245 DDGAAGFYEGEVARK

-266 RHGRWMTVVDLQHYQ
+266 RHGRWMTLADLRGYE
-281 AKLRTPLRGS
+281 AKFRTPVRGS

-317 EGFNVSSMGAGSS
+317 EGFNVSTMGAGSS

-335 MTEVMRHAFRD
+335 MAEVMRHAFRD
-346 RAELMGDTDFVKVP
+346 RAELMGDTDFVTVP

-369 ASEFH
+369 AAEFR
-374 KRFNPEKASDSLTL
+374 KRFNPEKASDSLAL

-394 ASEATETTHFSV
+394 ANEASQTTHFSV

-428 TIEGTGVL
+428 TIEGTGIL

-458 GEANAVAHGKRPLS
+458 GDANEIARGKRPLS

-478 LLREGNLF
+478 LLREGKLF
-486 LIIGSPGGPTIIN
+486 LVIGSPGGPTIIN

-507 VVDFGFTIQEAID
+507 VVDFGLTIQEAID

-527 WLPDELRMESQG
+527 WLPDELRLEIHG
-539 FPEDVARALESRGH
+539 FSDDVTKALELRGH
-553 RLSFRGFM
+553 RLSLSGFM
-561 GEAQGIMLD
+561 GDAEGIMLE
-570 PKTGMRLGASDP
+570 PKTGMRWGASDP
-582 RGDGQTIG
+582 RGDGQAIG

>member
-1 MVFNLCAGAPS
+1 MPLQDLVSFRLRPRAFYRSDFNRRVTTTLS
-12 LRKTLAWTGMNSNR
+12 LT
-26 QIELF
+26 
-31 LVLAA
+31 A
-36 VLFSGLDMECVR
+36 VLLSSVELGHLLG
-48 AASKVPVRAKQG
+48 ASKVPVRAKQG

-84 DAAVAVGFALA
+84 DAAVAAGFALA

-104 GGGGFMMIRFASGET
+104 GGGGFMMIRFANGDT

-132 GRDAYLDGNGQIVPK
+132 VRDVYLDDGGEILPK

-162 AGLCLAQKQ
+162 AGLCLAQKK
-171 YGRLPLKEV
+171 YGRLSFKEV
-180 IQPAIDLAEQG
+180 IQPSIDLAEQG
-191 FLVSDHL
+191 FLVSDSL

-203 GAAPLLEL
+203 GAAPFLEL
-211 FPESRRVYLNSGN
+211 FPESRRVYLNSGRYL
-224 HFEPGERL
+224 EPGERL
-232 IQKDLASSLKAIR
+232 IQKDLAWSLKAIR
-245 DKGADGFYQGDVAAK
+245 DRGAEGFYQGEIAAK
-260 IAAAYE
+260 IEAAYAG
-266 RHGRWMTVVDLQHYQ
+266 HGHWITLADLQRYE
-281 AKLRTPLRGS
+281 AKFRTPLRGS

-346 RAELMGDTDFVKVP
+346 RAELMGDTDFVNVP

-369 ASEFH
+369 ASEFR
-374 KRFNPEKASDSLTL
+374 KRFNPEKATDSLAL

-394 ASEATETTHFSV
+394 ANEATETTHFSV

-428 TIEGTGVL
+428 TIEGTGIL

-458 GEANAVAHGKRPLS
+458 GDANAIVPGKRPLS

-478 LLREGNLF
+478 LLREGKLF
-486 LIIGSPGGPTIIN
+486 LVIGSPGGPTIIN

-507 VVDFGFTIQEAID
+507 VVDFGRTIQEAID

-527 WLPDELRMESQG
+527 WLPDELRMEVHG
-539 FPEDVARALESRGH
+539 FSEDVTKALEARGH
-553 RLSFRGFM
+553 RLALRGFM
-561 GEAQGIMLD
+561 GDAEGIMLE
-570 PKTGMRLGASDP
+570 PTTGIRLGASDP
-582 RGDGQTIG
+582 RGDGQAIG

>member
-1 MVFNLCAGAPS
+1 MAATDICEGDVA
-12 LRKTLAWTGMNSNR
+12 RTTMHSNR
-26 QIELF
+26 RIEPVVILAVLLF
-31 LVLAA
+31 L
-36 VLFSGLDMECVR
+36 GLDVDSIQ
-48 AASKVPVRAKQG
+48 AASQAPVRAKQG
-60 MVASAEKLAS
+60 MVASTEKLAS

-95 VTHPTAGNL
+95 VTHPSAGNL
-104 GGGGFMMIRFASGET
+104 GGGGFMMIRFANGET

-132 GRDAYLDGNGQIVPK
+132 GRDAYLDADGQIVPK
-147 ASTQGYRASG
+147 ASTQGYQASG

-162 AGLCLAQKQ
+162 AGLCLAQRM
-171 YGRLPLKEV
+171 YGRLSLQEV
-180 IQPAIDLAEQG
+180 IQPAIDLAERG
-191 FLVSDHL
+191 FQVSDHL

-203 GAAPLLEL
+203 GSACLLEL
-211 FPESRRVYLNSGN
+211 FPESRRVYLNGGRY
-224 HFEPGERL
+224 FEPGERL
-232 IQKDLASSLKAIR
+232 IQTDLARSLRAIR
-245 DKGADGFYQGDVAAK
+245 DQGPDGFYQGEVAAK

-266 RHGRWMTVVDLQHYQ
+266 RHGRWMTLMDLKEYT

-317 EGFNVSSMGAGSS
+317 ESFKVSGMGAGSS

-335 MTEVMRHAFRD
+335 MAEAMRHAFRD

-360 TSQLILKSY
+360 VSQLILKSY
-369 ASEFH
+369 ASDFR
-374 KRFNPEKASDSLTL
+374 KRFDPEKALDSLAL

-394 ASEATETTHFSV
+394 VSEASETTHFSV

-428 TIEGTGVL
+428 TIEGTGIL

-458 GEANAVAHGKRPLS
+458 GEANAIAPRKRPLS

-478 LLREGNLF
+478 LLRDGKLF
-486 LIIGSPGGPTIIN
+486 LVIGSPGGPTIIN

-507 VVDFGFTIQEAID
+507 IVDFGFTIQEAID

-539 FPEDVARALESRGH
+539 FPEDVARALELRGH
-553 RLSFRGFM
+553 RLAFRGFM
-561 GEAQGIMLD
+561 GDAQGIMLD

>member
-1 MVFNLCAGAPS
+1 MPLQDLESPCLRLRTSRRSDLKRRVTTILS
-12 LRKTLAWTGMNSNR
+12 LTAL
-26 QIELF
+26 
-31 LVLAA
+31 
-36 VLFSGLDMECVR
+36 LFSHVELGHLLGASR
-48 AASKVPVRAKQG
+48 APIRARQG
-60 MVASAEKLAS
+60 MVASAEQLAS

-104 GGGGFMMIRFASGET
+104 GGGGFMMIRFANGET
-119 ACIDYRETAPAAA
+119 TCIDYRETAPAAA
-132 GRDAYLDGNGQIVPK
+132 SREVYLDVAGEIIPK
-147 ASTQGYRASG
+147 ASTLGYRASG

-162 AGLCLAQKQ
+162 AGLCLAQKR
-171 YGRLPLKEV
+171 YGRLSLKEV
-180 IQPAIDLAEQG
+180 VQPSVDLAEQG
-191 FLVSDHL
+191 FVVSDHL

-203 GAAPLLEL
+203 GAASLLEL
-211 FPESRRVYLNSGN
+211 FPESRRVYLNSGRYL
-224 HFEPGERL
+224 EPGERL
-232 IQKDLASSLKAIR
+232 TQKDLAWSLKTIR
-245 DKGADGFYQGDVAAK
+245 DEGADGFYRGEVASK

-266 RHGRWMTVVDLQHYQ
+266 AHGGWITREDLVNYEP
-281 AKLRTPLRGS
+281 KFRVPLRGS

-335 MTEVMRHAFRD
+335 MAEAMRHAFRD

-369 ASEFH
+369 ASEFR
-374 KRFNPEKASDSLTL
+374 KRFNPERAADSLTL
-388 PARVLP
+388 PARALP
-394 ASEATETTHFSV
+394 ANEASETTHFSV

-428 TIEGTGVL
+428 TIEGTGIL

-450 PNAYGLIQ
+450 PNAAGLIQ
-458 GEANAVAHGKRPLS
+458 GEANAITRGKRPLS

-478 LLREGNLF
+478 LLREGKLF
-486 LIIGSPGGPTIIN
+486 LVIGSPGGPTIIN

-507 VVDFGFTIQEAID
+507 VVDFGLTIQEAID

-527 WLPDELRMESQG
+527 WLPDELRMEIHG
-539 FPEDVARALESRGH
+539 FPEDVAKALETRGH
-553 RLSFRGFM
+553 RLAFRGFM
-561 GEAQGIMLD
+561 GDAEGIMLER
-570 PKTGMRLGASDP
+570 KTGVRLGASDP
-582 RGDGQTIG
+582 RGDGKTIG

>member
-1 MVFNLCAGAPS
+1 MHTNCHLKA
-12 LRKTLAWTGMNSNR
+12 
-26 QIELF
+26 F
-31 LVLAA
+31 LVLTF
-36 VLFSGLDMECVR
+36 LLISGLELGYLHG
-48 AASKVPVRAKQG
+48 ASKAPVRAKHG
-60 MVASAEKLAS
+60 MVASSEKLAS

-132 GRDAYLDGNGQIVPK
+132 GRDVYLDNAGQIIPK

-157 VPGTP
+157 VPGTA
-162 AGLCLAQKQ
+162 AGLCLAQKK
-171 YGRLPLKEV
+171 YGRLSLKEA

-198 SDSLK
+198 SDSLRA
-203 GAAPLLEL
+203 AAPLLEL
-211 FPESRRVYLNSGN
+211 FPESRRVYLNNGEY
-224 HFEPGERL
+224 FEAGSTL
-232 IQKDLASSLKAIR
+232 IQKDLARSLKTIR
-245 DKGADGFYQGDVAAK
+245 DEGADGFYRGEVAAK
-260 IAAAYE
+260 IAATYE
-266 RHGRWMTVVDLQHYQ
+266 PHGRWMTLEDLQKYEP
-281 AKLRTPLRGS
+281 KLRTPLRGS

-317 EGFNVSSMGAGSS
+317 EGFNVSGIGAGSS

-369 ASEFH
+369 ASEFR
-374 KRFNPEKASDSLTL
+374 KKFDPEKASDSLAL

-394 ASEATETTHFSV
+394 AAEASETTHFSV

-428 TIEGTGVL
+428 TIEGTGIL
-436 MNNEMDDF
+436 MNNQMDDF
-444 TSKPGV
+444 SSKPGA

-458 GEANAVAHGKRPLS
+458 GEANAIARGKRPLS

-478 LLREGNLF
+478 LLREGKLF
-486 LIIGSPGGPTIIN
+486 LVIGSPGGPTIIS

-507 VVDFGFTIQEAID
+507 LVDFGFTIQQAID

-527 WLPDELRMESQG
+527 WLPDELRMENQG
-539 FPEDVARALESRGH
+539 FSEDVTKALEARGH
-553 RLSFRGFM
+553 RLALRGFM
-561 GEAQGIMLD
+561 GDAEGILLE

>member
-1 MVFNLCAGAPS
+1 MPSTRQMRDVLFVTALLISGEGVDYLHSASKAPVRS
-12 LRKTLAWTGMNSNR
+12 LR
-26 QIELF
+26 
-31 LVLAA
+31 
-36 VLFSGLDMECVR
+36 
-48 AASKVPVRAKQG
+48 G
-60 MVASAEKLAS
+60 MVASSEKLAS

-75 TLKKGGNAV
+75 TLKRGGNAV

-95 VTHPTAGNL
+95 VTHPSAGNL
-104 GGGGFMMIRFASGET
+104 GGGGFMMVRFARGET

-132 GRDAYLDGNGQIVPK
+132 RRDIYLDSAGQIIPK

-162 AGLCLAQKQ
+162 AGLCLAQMK
-171 YGRLPLKEV
+171 YGRLPLKQV

-191 FLVSDHL
+191 FPVSDYL

-203 GAAPLLEL
+203 EAASLLEL
-211 FPESRRVYLNSGN
+211 YPESRRVYLNEGK
-224 HFEPGERL
+224 FFGPGERL

-245 DKGADGFYQGDVAAK
+245 DEGASGFYQGAVAAK
-260 IAAAYE
+260 IVAAYE
-266 RHGRWMTVVDLQHYQ
+266 RHGRWMTLNDLLRYEPRF
-281 AKLRTPLRGS
+281 RTPLRGS

-304 SGGTVLLEMLNAL
+304 SGGTVLLEMLNVL
-317 EGFNVSSMGAGSS
+317 EEFNVSAMGAGSS

-335 MTEVMRHAFRD
+335 MAEAMRRAFRD

-360 TSQLILKSY
+360 TSRLILKSY
-369 ASEFH
+369 ASEFR
-374 KRFNPEKASDSLTL
+374 KNFDPEKASDSLAL
-388 PARVLP
+388 PPRVLP
-394 ASEATETTHFSV
+394 AAETSETTHFSV
-406 VDKDGNAVA
+406 VDKEGNAVA

-428 TIEGTGVL
+428 TIEGTGIL

-444 TSKPGV
+444 TSKPNV

-458 GEANAVAHGKRPLS
+458 GEANAIAQGKRPLS

-478 LLREGNLF
+478 LLREGKLF
-486 LIIGSPGGPTIIN
+486 LVIGSPGGPTIIS

-527 WLPDELRMESQG
+527 WLPDELRMETHG
-539 FPEDVARALESRGH
+539 FAEDVTKALAARGH
-553 RLSFRGFM
+553 RLAFRSFM
-561 GEAQGIMLD
+561 GDAEGIMLE
-570 PKTGMRLGASDP
+570 PNTGLRLGASDP
-582 RGDGQTIG
+582 RADGITLG